1 MEKGL
6 TEMKIRELIEEL
18 LKRNDL
24 DDEIIVSYWDKNYF
38 IETNDFI
45 LENINSVWEEFVKDG
60 QETLEGHL
68 DFTQTGY
75 DLASDLEE
83 MIEEKGE
90 N

>member
-6 TEMKIRELIEEL
+6 KEMKIRELIEEL
-18 LKRNDL
+18 LKRSDL
-24 DDEIIVSYWDKNYF
+24 DDEIIVAYWDKNYF
-38 IETNDFI
+38 VETNDFT
-45 LENINSVWEEFVKDG
+45 LENINSVWKDFVKDG

-68 DFTQTGY
+68 EFTQTGY

-83 MIEEKGE
+83 MIKEKGE

>member
-1 MEKGL
+1 
-6 TEMKIRELIEEL
+6 MKIRELIEHL
-18 LKRNDL
+18 LKDNGL

-68 DFTQTGY
+68 EFTQTGY

>member
-1 MEKGL
+1 
-6 TEMKIRELIEEL
+6 MKIRELIEEL
-18 LKRNDL
+18 LKHNDL
-24 DDEIIVSYWDKNYF
+24 DDEIIVAYWDKNYF
-38 IETNDFI
+38 VETNDFT

-75 DLASDLEE
+75 DLASDLEK
-83 MIEEKGE
+83 MIEEREANG